1 MSLTQA
7 RLKGLLAYDPETGV
21 CRWHV
26 KKGRAQGRDVAG
38 YCGPDGYWRIQVGG
52 KLWLLHRLAWLYMT
66 GEQPPMIVDHIDR
79 DPANNKW
86 ANLRAADKSLNNANS
101 RVRRNSTSGV
111 KGVIVRKSRYIAQI
125 SINGRC
131 TYLGMFKTVQEAS
144 AAYEAAAK
152 TQFGEFARAA

>member
-86 ANLRAADKSLNNANS
+86 ANLRAATKSQNNANS
-101 RVRRNSTSGV
+101 HTRVRSATGF
-111 KGVIVRKSRYIAQI
+111 KGVFHHKRKFRAQI
-125 SINGRC
+125 SVEGRC
-131 TYLGMFKTVQEAS
+131 KYLGLFASPEEAH
-144 AAYEAAAK
+144 AAYVRAAEA
-152 TQFGEFARAA
+152 QFGSFARAA